1 MGLQFLSKVYMQEL
15 FVKKYWD
22 EENILFYIHFRD
34 GEAVRQIEETS
45 KGRVLLT
52 SENPH
57 KGESMLYDQSLD
69 ELELNDSDF
78 ITEDEFNEIWN
89 Q

>member
-1 MGLQFLSKVYMQEL
+1 MQEL
-15 FVKKYWD
+15 FVKKYWV
-22 EENILFYIHFRD
+22 EENVLFYIHFQN

-57 KGESMLYDQSLD
+57 QGDSMLYDQSLN
-69 ELELNDSDF
+69 ELELNESDF
-78 ITEDEFNEIWN
+78 ITEEEFNKIWN
-89 Q
+89 QQ

>member
-1 MGLQFLSKVYMQEL
+1 MQEL

-22 EENILFYIHFRD
+22 EENVLFYIHFQN

-52 SENPH
+52 SENSH
-57 KGESMLYDQSLD
+57 QGDSILYDQSLN
-69 ELELNDSDF
+69 ELELNESDF
-78 ITEDEFNEIWN
+78 ITEEEFNKIWN
-89 Q
+89 QQ

>member
-1 MGLQFLSKVYMQEL
+1 MQEL

-34 GEAVRQIEETS
+34 GEAIRQIEETS

-57 KGESMLYDQSLD
+57 NGESMLYDQPLE
-69 ELELNDSDF
+69 ELKLNDSDF
-78 ITEDEFNEIWN
+78 ITEEEFNKIWN